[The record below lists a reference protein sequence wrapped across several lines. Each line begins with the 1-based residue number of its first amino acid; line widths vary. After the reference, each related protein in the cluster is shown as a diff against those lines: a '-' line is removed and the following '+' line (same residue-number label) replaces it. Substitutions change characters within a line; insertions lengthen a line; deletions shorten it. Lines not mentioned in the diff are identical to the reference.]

1 MRSEVEVELIRKCRS
16 GDARFFEPL
25 VRAYEGPGLRVATG
39 MLGDVDDAR
48 DALQEAFVKV
58 FRNLSKFDTRRAFG
72 PWFFQIL
79 RNQCRDMIRSRNS
92 RAGRETRDERLEFRA
107 ENAELGPER
116 ARERSAAKTLLWRG
130 LERVGEDHREILV
143 LKELQGFKYPEIA
156 EILGIP
162 EGTVASRLY
171 HARRALKD
179 ALEELGMRYP

>member
-1 MRSEVEVELIRKCRS
+1 M
-16 GDARFFEPL
+16 
-25 VRAYEGPGLRVATG
+25 
-39 MLGDVDDAR
+39 
-48 DALQEAFVKV
+48 
-58 FRNLSKFDTRRAFG
+58 
-72 PWFFQIL
+72 
-79 RNQCRDMIRSRNS
+79 
-92 RAGRETRDERLEFRA
+92 
-107 ENAELGPER
+107 GPER